1 MNPDGSDYIKQQ
13 IIGKGVVVAIDGPSG
28 SGKSTVS
35 RLLAAEMDAQYLDT
49 GAMYRAVA
57 WFVLEQGISPS
68 DKVDVEKCLAALDL
82 RVEAVPHAPRIF
94 VGETNVTKLIREE
107 RVTLASSEVS
117 SLPKVRET
125 LIAKQREIIAAARE
139 SGRGIVAEGRDITTV
154 VVPDAT
160 VRVLLTASEEARMA
174 RRAGELHLSAED
186 VRDQTLG
193 RDKQDSATT
202 SFLEAAEGVHA
213 IDSTSMNADQV
224 KDAIIDLIRD
234 ALHLPHP
241 QD

>member
-13 IIGKGVVVAIDGPSG
+13 IVGKGVVVAIDGPSG

-35 RLLAAEMDAQYLDT
+35 RLLAAEMDTQYLDT

-57 WFVLEQGISPS
+57 WFVLEQGINPS
-68 DKVDVEKCLAALDL
+68 DKVAVEYALQKLNL

-94 VGETNVTKLIREE
+94 VGDTNVTKLIREE
-107 RVTLASSEVS
+107 RVTLASSDVS

-125 LIAKQREIIAAARE
+125 LIAKQREIIAEARE

-154 VVPDAT
+154 VAPDAT

-174 RRAGELHLSAED
+174 RRAGELKMAAED

-193 RDKQDSATT
+193 RDQQDSATT
-202 SFLEAAEGVHA
+202 SFLEPAEGVNV
-213 IDSTSMNADQV
+213 IDSTSMTAEQV
-224 KDAIIDLIRD
+224 KDAIIALVRD
-234 ALHLPHP
+234 ALNLPHP